1 MMTIPLRA
9 GLLAANG
16 YTIRRSGINWL
27 CRDGHLCRANEPVG
41 YCNIT
46 VEPSIGLGRARRAF
60 IDELELQVIL
70 APRLAGRLQ
79 IVDSDSP
86 GGYLNVFGTYAWE
99 PETVLAYLQASDPDD
114 VNLAK
119 ANEFRLLFVA
129 GRRMTQLA
137 DQEFGLLPGW
147 HNRTRA
153 WWGDDAGELSSLLC
167 LGICDVTAMVQGSR
181 LTFVELFALS
191 QAASHVTSVPACPL
205 VPCAPILL
213 EQLGR
218 TAAQMEDIAN
228 ELGRALTAGNITPT
242 ASDWLFAGS
251 LLSALQQSSI
261 SDKHDFI
268 MSGELQRSGPA
279 DVVLLSLHA
288 EGQSILRHKKL
299 GYSIHILRHHQAAA
313 GPAIQAW
320 IQTAFEPV
328 KRNIDDIRRDY
339 LELADAVGRQT
350 GARLLI
356 ANRMSTSGQEDIS
369 DYSPFSHPM
378 AETLE
383 NIASKQLNLMLHD
396 ICGES
401 NVAILDIDA
410 IAAELGGGRHLPD
423 GIHQSESL
431 QAALR
436 SEMLQLMQARA

>member
-1 MMTIPLRA
+1 MTTIPLRA

-70 APRLAGRLQ
+70 APRLDGRLQ
-79 IVDSDSP
+79 IADGDSP

-213 EQLGR
+213 EQLGHGSADGRYRER
-218 TAAQMEDIAN
+218 TRRRLDGREYHAN
-228 ELGRALTAGNITPT
+228 
-242 ASDWLFAGS
+242 
-251 LLSALQQSSI
+251 
-261 SDKHDFI
+261 
-268 MSGELQRSGPA
+268 
-279 DVVLLSLHA
+279 
-288 EGQSILRHKKL
+288 GQ
-299 GYSIHILRHHQAAA
+299 
-313 GPAIQAW
+313 
-320 IQTAFEPV
+320 
-328 KRNIDDIRRDY
+328 
-339 LELADAVGRQT
+339 
-350 GARLLI
+350 
-356 ANRMSTSGQEDIS
+356 
-369 DYSPFSHPM
+369 
-378 AETLE
+378 
-383 NIASKQLNLMLHD
+383 
-396 ICGES
+396 
-401 NVAILDIDA
+401 
-410 IAAELGGGRHLPD
+410 
-423 GIHQSESL
+423 
-431 QAALR
+431 
-436 SEMLQLMQARA
+436 